1 VVGSTFNTPVATGP
15 SLCWPGGVV
24 NGTSVREDIPVK
36 KILTAIWLGVGS
48 LLLLAVVFVLRHLIF
63 DLLVAVFLAIVLNV
77 PVMWLVQRRIRRGFA
92 IAITVVGVFLLV
104 SGIAAGIATPLAG
117 QAASV
122 AKNAPKYLG
131 QAEHGKGPIGR
142 LASRVHLE
150 NQLKRAVPAISASL
164 SKLPSRAVEIGRGV
178 ASSAARTAIVL
189 VLTVF
194 VIVEGPS
201 VVAAFERTIPRRHL
215 SATRRIGQHIAQTVS
230 SYTIGILVLAALNGI
245 VTATALAA
253 TRVPFVLPLAMW
265 AGLVDILPIVGGLL
279 AIFVVSL
286 FAFTKSL
293 FVGIL
298 VVVVMFV
305 YQQVK
310 NHFLYPVVVG
320 RAVRLNSL
328 VVLLA
333 VLAGAQVGGVAGA
346 IFAIPVAAVIHVGL
360 TEFLGPRIP
369 WLQEEA
375 PLHDENAPPA
385 PGAP

>member
-1 VVGSTFNTPVATGP
+1 
-15 SLCWPGGVV
+15 
-24 NGTSVREDIPVK
+24 
-36 KILTAIWLGVGS
+36 
-48 LLLLAVVFVLRHLIF
+48 
-63 DLLVAVFLAIVLNV
+63 
-77 PVMWLVQRRIRRGFA
+77 
-92 IAITVVGVFLLV
+92 
-104 SGIAAGIATPLAG
+104 
-117 QAASV
+117 
-122 AKNAPKYLG
+122 
-131 QAEHGKGPIGR
+131 
-142 LASRVHLE
+142 VHLE
-150 NQLKRAVPAISASL
+150 HQLKRAVPALSASL
-164 SKLPSRAVEIGRGV
+164 SKLPSRALEVGRGV

-194 VIVEGPS
+194 VIVEGPG
-201 VVAAFERTIPRRHL
+201 VVAAFERVMPRRHL
-215 SATRRIGQHIAQTVS
+215 ASTRRIGQHIAQTVS

-245 VTATALAA
+245 ITGTALAA

-265 AGLVDILPIVGGLL
+265 AGLVDLLPIVGGLL

-293 FVGIL
+293 FAGIV

-310 NHFLYPVVVG
+310 NHLLYPVVVG
-320 RAVRLNSL
+320 RAVRLNAL

-333 VLAGAQVGGVAGA
+333 VLAGAQIGGVAGA

-369 WLQEEA
+369 WLKEEA
-375 PLHDENAPPA
+375 PLHDAGAPPA

>member
-1 VVGSTFNTPVATGP
+1 M
-15 SLCWPGGVV
+15 
-24 NGTSVREDIPVK
+24 RDDIPVRRY
-36 KILTAIWLGVGS
+36 LAAIWLTIASLALVGVI
-48 LLLLAVVFVLRHLIF
+48 FVLRHLLF

-77 PVMWLVQRRIRRGFA
+77 PVRWLVEHKIKRGFA
-92 IAITVVGVFLLV
+92 VAITMIGVLV
-104 SGIAAGIATPLAG
+104 LIAGIAAAIATPLAG
-117 QAASV
+117 QAANV
-122 AKNAPKYLG
+122 AKNAPTYLG
-131 QAEHGKGPIGR
+131 QAEKGRGPIGR
-142 LASRVHLE
+142 LASRVHLQ
-150 NQLKRAVPAISASL
+150 NQLKRLVPTVSRSL
-164 SKLPSRAVEIGRGV
+164 SKLPSRALAVGRGV

-201 VVAAFERTIPRRHL
+201 VVAAFERMIPRRHL
-215 SATRRIGQHIAQTVS
+215 ASTRRIGEHIAQTVS

-245 VTATALAA
+245 VTGTALA
-253 TRVPFVLPLAMW
+253 TMRVPFVLPLSMW

-279 AIFVVSL
+279 AMFVVSL

-293 FVGIL
+293 VAGIV

-333 VLAGAQVGGVAGA
+333 VLAGVQVGGVAGA
-346 IFAIPVAAVIHVGL
+346 IFAIPVAAVVHVVL

-369 WLQEEA
+369 WLAEDA
-375 PLHDENAPPA
+375 AAHTANAPPPPAA
-385 PGAP
+385 P

>member
-1 VVGSTFNTPVATGP
+1 MH
-15 SLCWPGGVV
+15 
-24 NGTSVREDIPVK
+24 EDIPVK
-36 KILTAIWLGVGS
+36 KILAAIWLGIGS
-48 LLLLAVVFVLRHLIF
+48 LLSLAILFVLRHLLF
-63 DLLVAVFLAIVLNV
+63 DLTVAVFLAVVLNV
-77 PVMWLVQRRIRRGFA
+77 PVMWLVQHRIKRGFA
-92 IAITVVGVFLLV
+92 VAITMIGVFLLV
-104 SGIAAGIATPLAG
+104 IGIAAAIATPLAG
-117 QAASV
+117 QAANV
-122 AKNAPKYLG
+122 AKNAPTYLG
-131 QAEHGKGPIGR
+131 QAEHGRGPIGR

-150 NQLKRAVPAISASL
+150 NQLKRAVPAVSASL
-164 SKLPSRAVEIGRGV
+164 SKLPSRALEVGRGV

-201 VVAAFERTIPRRHL
+201 VVAAFERTLPRRHL
-215 SATRRIGQHIAQTVS
+215 AATRRIGQHIAQTVS

-245 VTATALAA
+245 VTGTALAA

-293 FVGIL
+293 FAGIV

-310 NHFLYPVVVG
+310 NHLLYPVVVG
-320 RAVRLNSL
+320 RAVRLNAL

-369 WLQEEA
+369 WLSEETPTQQGDA
-375 PLHDENAPPA
+375 PRA